1 MTNDTPTIEE
11 AVAQA
16 SQTVVDSD
24 TTEEATTEEVSTVEE
39 AVKEEPQETPDK
51 ESQEETPLDK
61 FDPDKLPPELQK
73 VYKDMQKGF
82 TQGRQKDREE
92 LNALQKELQEL
103 KKQVNPEPEWENLT
117 PEQKIE
123 RYAEQKVTE
132 AKLNDFREQAIK
144 DYNSIDKRLDNS
156 EGNESYD
163 KMMDV
168 AISTQLDKLLDDHV
182 EQHGN
187 ELGFDYKSHAQELIK
202 AWDSYKQQ
210 AIDRYLEK
218 QRSLAKKSEAR
229 VNKASPKGTAST
241 DSVPSGSM
249 TLEQAMQAAASKIGK

>member
-1 MTNDTPTIEE
+1 MISDTPTIEE
-11 AVAQA
+11 AVAEA

-24 TTEEATTEEVSTVEE
+24 TSEEATEEVSVEE
-39 AVKEEPQETPDK
+39 AVTEEPQETPDK

-61 FDPDKLPPELQK
+61 FEPDKLPPELQK

-82 TQGRQKDREE
+82 TQGRQKDREQ
-92 LNALQKELQEL
+92 LNALEKELQEL

-123 RYAEQKVTE
+123 RYAQAKVTE

-144 DYNSIDKRLDNS
+144 DYNTIDKRLDNS

-163 KMMDV
+163 HMMDV
-168 AISTQLDKLLDDHV
+168 AVSTQLDKLLDEHV
-182 EQHGN
+182 EKNGN

-202 AWDSYKQQ
+202 AWDTYKQQ
-210 AIDRYLEK
+210 EIDRYLEK
-218 QRSLAKKSEAR
+218 QRALAKKSEAR

-249 TLEQAMQAAASKIGK
+249 TLEQAMQAAAAKLGK